1 MSMFRSLQHSPGS
14 ITIFHNAK
22 NPLSES
28 LLNKLQHSVYN
39 STRHKENLNKNS
51 TFLQKLFNAFKSEK
65 ELNKPTQIKTN
76 NKKISN
82 DGSSSKVSTSDYLK
96 GKQFRYTLDIS
107 TIPPTPE
114 QFQFISSILQ
124 THPICKKS
132 FIHAFPNFSKDMN
145 HVSDTDGIPKTVQE
159 LKKVFSD
166 KSLQELDNENYF
178 KTPLVVDWENELI
191 ATNEK
196 DVEKILDNY
205 KRTDEGIES

>member
-1 MSMFRSLQHSPGS
+1 
-14 ITIFHNAK
+14 
-22 NPLSES
+22 
-28 LLNKLQHSVYN
+28 
-39 STRHKENLNKNS
+39 
-51 TFLQKLFNAFKSEK
+51 
-65 ELNKPTQIKTN
+65 
-76 NKKISN
+76 
-82 DGSSSKVSTSDYLK
+82 
-96 GKQFRYTLDIS
+96 
-107 TIPPTPE
+107 
-114 QFQFISSILQ
+114 
-124 THPICKKS
+124 
-132 FIHAFPNFSKDMN
+132 MN

>member
-1 MSMFRSLQHSPGS
+1 MFRSLQNSPGS
-14 ITIFHNAK
+14 ITIFHNSK

-28 LLNKLQHSVYN
+28 LLIKLQNNVYN
-39 STRHKENLNKNS
+39 SIKYKENLNKNLN
-51 TFLQKLFNAFKSEK
+51 FLQKFLNSFKSNNA
-65 ELNKPTQIKTN
+65 LNKPIQIKTN
-76 NKKISN
+76 SKKILN

-96 GKQFRYTLDIS
+96 GRQFRYTLDIS

-132 FIHAFPNFSKDMN
+132 FIHAFPNFTKDMN

-159 LKKVFSD
+159 IQKIFNN
-166 KSLQELDNENYF
+166 KSLQELDLENYF

-205 KRTDEGIES
+205 KRTDEGIE

>member
-1 MSMFRSLQHSPGS
+1 MSMFRSLQNSPGS
-14 ITIFHNAK
+14 ITIFHNSK

-28 LLNKLQHSVYN
+28 LLIKLQNNVYN
-39 STRHKENLNKNS
+39 SIKYKENLNKNLN
-51 TFLQKLFNAFKSEK
+51 FLQKFLNSFKSNN
-65 ELNKPTQIKTN
+65 ELNKPIQIKTN
-76 NKKISN
+76 NKKILN

-96 GKQFRYTLDIS
+96 GRQFRYTLDIS

-132 FIHAFPNFSKDMN
+132 FIHAFPNFTKDMN

-159 LKKVFSD
+159 IQKIFNN
-166 KSLQELDNENYF
+166 KSLQELDLENYF

-205 KRTDEGIES
+205 KRTDEGIE